1 MIDNRN
7 FPEWLNVKI
16 VGNTLHL
23 RGTPKKED
31 IGEIIIEIIETR
43 ELILRE
49 FIISVS

>member
-1 MIDNRN
+1 MIDNRKL
-7 FPEWLNVKI
+7 PEWLNVKI

-23 RGTPKKED
+23 WGTPKKED
-31 IGEIIIEIIETR
+31 IGEIVIEIIDTR